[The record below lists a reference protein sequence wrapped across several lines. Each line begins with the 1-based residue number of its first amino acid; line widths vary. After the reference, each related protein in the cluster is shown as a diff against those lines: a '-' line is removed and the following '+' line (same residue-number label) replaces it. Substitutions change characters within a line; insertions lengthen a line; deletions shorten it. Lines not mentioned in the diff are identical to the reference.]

1 MKWKEDGGVGFGLYV
16 VVGVGR
22 WWGVVAVS
30 IKALDCANVGVID
43 WINCVRLARLDV
55 GGLPVYNERCAGL
68 PCCCSFL

>member
-1 MKWKEDGGVGFGLYV
+1 MGVGK
-16 VVGVGR
+16 